1 MPLFCA
7 PYSVFLLSWLRSRPV
22 KRVAEKQE
30 EPQRPSPSKALRP
43 PPYKRQV
50 CLGSCWSIAQAWP
63 GAGEDPGC
71 WSIVQAWPGAGED
84 PGCWSIIQAWP
95 GTGKDPGAGPSP
107 RPDQG
112 QARILGL
119 LCRGCRLQP
128 SVMVGG
134 VCCVHITGLC
144 QIPPW
149 PRGWTC
155 GSVGGQL
162 QGRGSLS
169 GLGQHLQSN
178 GCPCPSPESPCRAP
192 CSTSAFTFLS

>member
-1 MPLFCA
+1 MGAAGPSPRPGLGQA
-7 PYSVFLLSWLRSRPV
+7 RILGAGPSSRPG
-22 KRVAEKQE
+22 QG
-30 EPQRPSPSKALRP
+30 
-43 PPYKRQV
+43 QV
-50 CLGSCWSIAQAWP
+50 RIL
-63 GAGEDPGC
+63 GAGPSSRPGRG
-71 WSIVQAWPGAGED
+71 QAR
-84 PGCWSIIQAWP
+84 I
-95 GTGKDPGAGPSP
+95 PGAGPSP